1 MNSNTIGIVVLILML
16 IAGALIAVR
25 CCNTGKSTPACD
37 DAGHITRPRC

>member
-25 CCNTGKSTPACD
+25 CDNTGKKRASM
-37 DAGHITRPRC
+37 